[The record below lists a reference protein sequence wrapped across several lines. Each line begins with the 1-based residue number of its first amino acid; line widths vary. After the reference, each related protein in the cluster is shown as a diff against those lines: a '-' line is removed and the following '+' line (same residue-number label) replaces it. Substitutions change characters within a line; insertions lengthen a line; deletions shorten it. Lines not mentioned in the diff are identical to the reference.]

1 MHDNAKGSTVLVK
14 AKLRRWLGD
23 GNVRKL
29 KRLAG
34 RDRFDEVRLLQRVF
48 QERGGKGTMVDVGAH
63 FGIEM
68 AMFAELDWRIIAFEP
83 DPANRRQLEA
93 SFGSHPNVTIDSRA
107 VSDVP
112 ADQVAFFSSDQS
124 SGISGLSAFHESHR
138 ESTKVSVTTMAN
150 VVQEHALARIDFLK
164 VDVEGFDFFV
174 VKGVNWDGVVPDTIV
189 CEFED
194 TKTRPLGYTLAD
206 MIDYLREREYCITL
220 SEWFPVTEYGGQH
233 GWKRFT
239 GDVAEIDPNGWGNL
253 IAFRDRPEF
262 AMLAADRI
270 SELKH
275 DVYG

>member
-1 MHDNAKGSTVLVK
+1 MFVK

-23 GNVRKL
+23 GTVRKL

-34 RDRFDEVRLLQRVF
+34 RDRFDEVRLLQHLF
-48 QERGGKGTMVDVGAH
+48 EARGGSGTMVDVGAH
-63 FGIEM
+63 FGIEL
-68 AMFAELDWRIIAFEP
+68 AMFVKLDWRIIAFEP

-93 SFGSHPNVTIDSRA
+93 SFGSHPNVTIDPRA

-112 ADQVAFFSSDQS
+112 ADQAAFYSSAQS

-138 ESTKVSVTTMAN
+138 ESARVSVTTMADI
-150 VVQEHALARIDFLK
+150 VRDHALDRIDFLK

-174 VKGVNWDGVVPDTIV
+174 VKGIDWDGVVPDTII

-194 TKTRPLGYTLAD
+194 SKTCPLGYSLND
-206 MIDYLREREYCITL
+206 MVLYLRERGYRVTL
-220 SEWFPVTEYGGQH
+220 SEWLPVTEYGGQH
-233 GWKRFT
+233 GWKQFT
-239 GDVAEIDPNGWGNL
+239 GEVADIDPQGWGNL

-262 AMLAADRI
+262 AMLTADRI
-270 SELKH
+270 GALKQ